1 LADVGQH
8 EMWMAQR
15 FPADTEKSF
24 LASGGLGTMGFS
36 LPTAMGAC
44 LSGRETWTFS
54 GDGGFQMNLQELA
67 TIKQE
72 NLPLKIV
79 ILNNQFLGMVRQWQD
94 LFYEKNY
101 VDTPMDNPDFVALGK
116 AFGIESYLATNEEE
130 SLLMIEKMKAATGP
144 ILVEFKVEKEENVWP
159 MVPAGASLG
168 ETMIS
173 RGQKIEF

>member
-1 LADVGQH
+1 
-8 EMWMAQR
+8 
-15 FPADTEKSF
+15 
-24 LASGGLGTMGFS
+24 
-36 LPTAMGAC
+36 
-44 LSGRETWTFS
+44 
-54 GDGGFQMNLQELA
+54 
-67 TIKQE
+67 
-72 NLPLKIV
+72 
-79 ILNNQFLGMVRQWQD
+79 MVRQWQD